1 MGGHHRGRI
10 GMFRTLYDLRRS
22 KTVQKLTKFG
32 NLACQIK
39 DVLSEEKRENRY
51 FTNAL
56 LG

>member
-1 MGGHHRGRI
+1 
-10 GMFRTLYDLRRS
+10 MFRTLYDLRRS

-56 LG
+56 LGYRSHVVF